1 MFSESFRVVTAD
13 RPSMI
18 QAESTRRLTSIT
30 AIRAHKKAS
39 LHHERR
45 RREGTGGDGR
55 GRGMGRDLFREEPLL
70 TCRLKR
76 VMSYCFISESRSHPS
91 TCCLFFPC
99 WCMAPCSNFSPG
111 TCIGMELWRRM
122 SIPIPGD
129 QRIHILYFTNCSEP
143 LNM

>member
-18 QAESTRRLTSIT
+18 QAESTRRMTSIT

-99 WCMAPCSNFSPG
+99 WCMAPYRAPIFLLVHVLGWSYGDGCPSLYQEINAYTFYTSP
-111 TCIGMELWRRM
+111 IA
-122 SIPIPGD
+122 
-129 QRIHILYFTNCSEP
+129 
-143 LNM
+143 LNP